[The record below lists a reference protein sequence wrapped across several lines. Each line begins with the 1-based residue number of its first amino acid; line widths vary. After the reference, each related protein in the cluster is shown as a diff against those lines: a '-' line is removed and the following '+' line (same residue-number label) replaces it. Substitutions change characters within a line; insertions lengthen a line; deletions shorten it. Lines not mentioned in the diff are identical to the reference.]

1 MSGRDRT
8 STLRVLIV
16 DDEERPRRALR
27 ALLQTYP
34 EIAVVGEAENGREA
48 VGLVEERR
56 PDVVIMD
63 YSMPIMDGV
72 EATRRIKSARRGT
85 RVVLVTVYASAQPEA
100 ADAGA
105 DAFLL
110 KGFSGDELIAA
121 IRSGR

>member
-1 MSGRDRT
+1 MDERDAT
-8 STLRVLIV
+8 STLRVMVV

-34 EIAVVGEAENGREA
+34 DIDVVGEAENGREA
-48 VGLVEERR
+48 VRLIDERR

-72 EATRRIKSARRGT
+72 EATRRIKAARPRT

-100 ADAGA
+100 RAAGA

-110 KGFSGDELIAA
+110 KGFSAEELIRAL
-121 IRSGR
+121 RP

>member
-1 MSGRDRT
+1 MDVREPLPA
-8 STLRVLIV
+8 LRVMVV

-34 EIAVVGEAENGREA
+34 DISVVAEAENGRDA
-48 VGLVEERR
+48 VRLVDERR

-72 EATRRIKSARRGT
+72 EATRRIKAARPHT

-100 ADAGA
+100 RSAGA
-105 DAFLL
+105 DTFLL
-110 KGFSGDELIAA
+110 KGFSAEELIQALRPA
-121 IRSGR
+121 